1 MFLKQNR
8 ISRVDASRSL
18 NILLDCKAF
27 EVFELVDN
35 AKLLLKFVRMSERM
49 NLEAEKFK
57 ETKFLTNGP
66 VDVDR
71 GLKKSMGKNSF
82 ESHSAFTQDD

>member
-1 MFLKQNR
+1 MLLKQNR

-18 NILLDCKAF
+18 NILLDCNAF

-57 ETKFLTNGP
+57 ETKF
-66 VDVDR
+66 
-71 GLKKSMGKNSF
+71 
-82 ESHSAFTQDD
+82 

>member
-35 AKLLLKFVRMSERM
+35 AKLLLKFVRMSERI
-49 NLEAEKFK
+49 NLEAEKLK
-57 ETKFLTNGP
+57 ETKFLTNGS

-71 GLKKSMGKNSF
+71 GFKKSLGKNGF
-82 ESHSAFTQDD
+82 GSHSAFTHDD